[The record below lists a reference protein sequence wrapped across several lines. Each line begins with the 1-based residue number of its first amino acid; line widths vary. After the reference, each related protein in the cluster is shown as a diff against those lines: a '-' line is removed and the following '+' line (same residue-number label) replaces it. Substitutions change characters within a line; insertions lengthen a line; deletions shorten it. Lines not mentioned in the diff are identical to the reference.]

1 MKYSDAKKLHNGDEV
16 TVKETKRILTV
27 IQAYAPRP
35 MNNIERKTIL
45 VECDDG
51 NTYHHTDI
59 K

>member
-1 MKYSDAKKLHNGDEV
+1 MKYADAKKLHNGDEV
-16 TVKETKRILTV
+16 TVKETNEILTV

-35 MNNIERKTIL
+35 MNNIYRKQIL

-51 NTYHHTDI
+51 NTYYHTEI